1 MVTEHSIDQ
10 ESQKIVA
17 WLSPLNFW
25 VKQDDTLSRKQEGT
39 GQWLFEHPA
48 FKGWLDG
55 TDRTLWCPGMRMLVR
70 LQYAVFLNPLLILMP
85 AGAGKTVLTYAQ
97 CLMELSLNHDN

>member
-25 VKQDDTLSRKQEGT
+25 AKQDDTLSRKQEGT

-55 TDRTLWCPGMRMLVR
+55 TDRTLWCPGMRMLVHLR
-70 LQYAVFLNPLLILMP
+70 YAVFL
-85 AGAGKTVLTYAQ
+85 G
-97 CLMELSLNHDN
+97 LSLI

>member
-25 VKQDDTLSRKQEGT
+25 AKQDDTLSRKQEGT

-70 LQYAVFLNPLLILMP
+70 LQYAIFLN
-85 AGAGKTVLTYAQ
+85 
-97 CLMELSLNHDN
+97 LSLIWCQPAQARPS